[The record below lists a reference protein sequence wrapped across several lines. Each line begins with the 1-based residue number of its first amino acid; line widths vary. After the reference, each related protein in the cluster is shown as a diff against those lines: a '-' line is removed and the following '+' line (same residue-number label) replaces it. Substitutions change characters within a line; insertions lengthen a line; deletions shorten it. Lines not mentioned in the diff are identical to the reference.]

1 MTISELDAKAERLE
15 FTNEYMDVHLVD
27 GRLLRVPLD
36 WYPRLEWATHKQR
49 KHYELIY
56 DGEAIHWPDIDEDIS
71 IAGLL
76 KGNKAPR
83 TLPYLTG
90 KWPEHIE
97 RERKRIEKSFSA
109 KKPIASKLRKRAGA
123 KSAA

>member
-1 MTISELDAKAERLE
+1 MTILELDAKAEKLE
-15 FTNEYMDVHLVD
+15 FTNDHMDVHLVD

-36 WYPRLEWATHKQR
+36 WYPRLEWATPKQR

-90 KWPEHIE
+90 KWPEPIA
-97 RERKRIEKSFSA
+97 RERKRIEKA
-109 KKPIASKLRKRAGA
+109 HQPKKPIASKPRKRATA
-123 KSAA
+123 I